1 MLVVEHDADTI
12 RAADYIVD
20 LGPGA
25 GVRGGELVAAGTLPE
40 ILASKN
46 SLTAQYLT
54 GELTIPV
61 PKKRIAPSEER
72 GWLEVLGAKEN
83 NLQNI
88 DARIPLGTF
97 TCVTGVSGS
106 GKSTLV
112 DDILRRALFRKFYGS
127 KEAPGAHRAL
137 RGFRESRQGHRD

>member
-1 MLVVEHDADTI
+1 MLVVEHDAETI
-12 RAADYIVD
+12 RQADYIVD

-25 GVRGGELVAAGTLPE
+25 GVHGGELVAAGPLPE
-40 ILASKN
+40 ILRNKN

-54 GELTIPV
+54 GELSIPV
-61 PKKRIAPSEER
+61 PKKRNAPSEER

-83 NLQNI
+83 NLRNI

-97 TCVTGVSGS
+97 TAITGVSGS

-127 KEAPGAHRAL
+127 KETPGAHRAL
-137 RGFRESRQGHRD
+137 ARF